1 MNRKLLIFIIVASFL
16 FVASRMSV
24 FTSMEN
30 LSHSRGTEWQE
41 VDIEETKPVSA
52 VHAATAGAV
61 HKIFWA
67 SFYSNEATNVLIL
80 DGVDTLWIAKL
91 DSTNGDGNDFMHI
104 VFPVPLVSTEGNA
117 VTAYMDSC
125 SVLGS
130 ACFGGFSDKII

>member
-1 MNRKLLIFIIVASFL
+1 MNRKLLVFIIVASFL

-41 VDIEETKPVSA
+41 VDIEETEA
-52 VHAATAGAV
+52 IAATHAATAGAV

-67 SFYSNEATNVLIL
+67 SFYSDMATSVFIL
-80 DGVDTLWIAKL
+80 DGVDTLWIARL
-91 DSTNGDGNDFMHI
+91 DSMNTSEFLHI
-104 VFPVPLVSTEGNA
+104 TFPVPLVSTSGNA
-117 VTAYMDSC
+117 VSANIDTCREQGA
-125 SVLGS
+125 